1 MVEIKQYKWP
11 LISIVIIVAVLM
23 LMIAVGFTIGIL
35 SEDPDG
41 LERALINANGEEWLE
56 SLPSY
61 WDPFL
66 SGIESDYL
74 AGVIGI
80 SLSVVFMI
88 AIFYLIAFIKKKK
101 A

>member
-11 LISIVIIVAVLM
+11 LITIVIIIAVLM

-41 LERALINANGEEWLE
+41 MERMLIDANGEPWLE
-56 SLPSY
+56 ELPSY
-61 WDPFL
+61 WEPFL
-66 SGIESDYL
+66 GGIDSEYL
-74 AGVIGI
+74 AGVVGL

-88 AIFYLIAFIKKKK
+88 AIFYLIAFIKKRK